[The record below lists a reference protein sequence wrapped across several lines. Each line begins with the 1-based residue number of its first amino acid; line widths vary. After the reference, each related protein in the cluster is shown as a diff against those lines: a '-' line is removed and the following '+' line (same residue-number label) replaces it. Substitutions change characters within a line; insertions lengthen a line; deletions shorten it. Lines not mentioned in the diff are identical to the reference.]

1 MNNYKIII
9 TNFAKEDVKNISSYI
24 AKYNIK
30 AAIAVTKLFKNSVE
44 KLSSFPN
51 LGNNKEGIKDKNI
64 LIYTVKQKYSTAYK
78 FENNK
83 IIILR
88 ILSRYQDI
96 FAIL

>member
-44 KLSSFPN
+44 KLSSF
-51 LGNNKEGIKDKNI
+51 
-64 LIYTVKQKYSTAYK
+64 LI
-78 FENNK
+78 
-83 IIILR
+83 
-88 ILSRYQDI
+88 
-96 FAIL
+96 